1 MIEVSSKEARELICH
16 TCGFANMIGEKYCSE
31 CGAPLAHD
39 PPAPPVRLVELIS
52 DDDEETDALNSENAP
67 ESPIPL
73 TPPPVP
79 ETPPSS
85 LRPGSETGNG
95 QRPGQ
100 RPSSSRKDKQVYC
113 RYCGSKNI
121 LGNKYCHECGAP
133 LVSHTHP
140 NQSVQ
145 ATQSAVRARKSYK
158 PEDDED
164 AGPTLLP
171 ENAVLQGRY
180 QITKLIGQGGMGAIY
195 LADDLRFSRRVAVI
209 KEMLDHFTDPDQR
222 RTATSNFDREAE
234 MLANLKHMGIPEV
247 YDRFTE
253 GNRHYLVMEYIDGAD
268 LEQRLL
274 AQDNAPFEEHE
285 VLDWSVQICEI
296 LSYLHEQDPA
306 IVYRDM
312 KPANLILNKK
322 GKIYVVDFGIARHFN
337 PTKKGTMI
345 GTQGYAPPEQYR
357 GQVEPR
363 SDIYALA
370 ATVHHLLTG
379 RDPQGEAPFSFPPL
393 REENPKISPPMEKLV
408 ARCLSME
415 PEARFKNAREMM
427 EALQKIG
434 SRRSS
439 PPPTIPG
446 TVPIQSRGISTA
458 LMKLGLSHKLFS
470 AEWLLRLNIVL
481 LSIIVILLVMLLAK
495 N

>member
-31 CGAPLAHD
+31 CGAPLGHD
-39 PPAPPVRLVELIS
+39 ASPPVARLVELIS
-52 DDDEETDALNSENAP
+52 DDDPLPPAPTKPPEKAP
-67 ESPIPL
+67 EP
-73 TPPPVP
+73 TPS
-79 ETPPSS
+79 PSS
-85 LRPGSETGNG
+85 TPDVDPRQEAPPANGPRVG
-95 QRPGQ
+95 QRPG
-100 RPSSSRKDKQVYC
+100 PRKDKQVYC

-209 KEMLDHFTDPDQR
+209 KEMLDHFTDPEQR

-274 AQDNAPFEEHE
+274 AQDNAPFEEHD
-285 VLDWSVQICEI
+285 VLDWGIQICEI
-296 LSYLHEQDPA
+296 LAYLHEQDPA

-370 ATVHHLLTG
+370 ATIHHLLTG

-393 REENPKISPPMEKLV
+393 REENPKISPQLEKLV

-427 EALQKIG
+427 EALQKI
-434 SRRSS
+434 SHRRSS

>member
-1 MIEVSSKEARELICH
+1 MIEVSSKEARELSCH

-31 CGAPLAHD
+31 CGAPLSHEPARVVELVHD
-39 PPAPPVRLVELIS
+39 DFPDAETKTSPEKPATTPPVSEHPAAPSPPLVETPAS
-52 DDDEETDALNSENAP
+52 AP
-67 ESPIPL
+67 
-73 TPPPVP
+73 
-79 ETPPSS
+79 
-85 LRPGSETGNG
+85 RKG
-95 QRPGQ
+95 QRPGVG
-100 RPSSSRKDKQVYC
+100 KNKQVYC

-274 AQDNAPFEEHE
+274 SQDNAPFEEQE
-285 VLDWSVQICEI
+285 VLDWGVQICEI
-296 LSYLHEQDPA
+296 LSYLHEQDPP

-370 ATVHHLLTG
+370 ATIHHLLTG

-393 REENPKISPPMEKLV
+393 REENPKISQQMEKLV

-415 PEARFKNAREMM
+415 PETRFKNAREMM
-427 EALQKIG
+427 EAFQKITH
-434 SRRSS
+434 RRSS
-439 PPPTIPG
+439 PPATIPG

-481 LSIIVILLVMLLAK
+481 LSIIVILLVMLLIK
-495 N
+495 

>member
-1 MIEVSSKEARELICH
+1 MIEISSREARELICH

-31 CGAPLAHD
+31 CGAPLVHD
-39 PPAPPVRLVELIS
+39 TVRVAES
-52 DDDEETDALNSENAP
+52 TQP
-67 ESPIPL
+67 ESTEDAHTPL
-73 TPPPVP
+73 NL
-79 ETPPSS
+79 EQKPSS
-85 LRPGSETGNG
+85 AAVP
-95 QRPGQ
+95 QRLSP
-100 RPSSSRKDKQVYC
+100 PKDKQVYC

-145 ATQSAVRARKSYK
+145 ATQSAVRARKVYK
-158 PEDDED
+158 PEDEED
-164 AGPTLLP
+164 TGPTLLP

-209 KEMLDHFTDPDQR
+209 KEMLDHFTDPEQR
-222 RTATSNFDREAE
+222 RIATSNFDREAE
-234 MLANLKHMGIPEV
+234 MLANLKHPGIPEV

-274 AQDNAPFEEHE
+274 ARNNTPFEEEE
-285 VLDWSVQICEI
+285 VLDWAIQICEI
-296 LSYLHEQDPA
+296 LAYMHEQDPP
-306 IVYRDM
+306 IIYRDM
-312 KPANLILNKK
+312 KPANLILNQK
-322 GKIYVVDFGIARHFN
+322 GQIYVVDFGIARHFN

-363 SDIYALA
+363 SDLYALG
-370 ATVHHLLTG
+370 ATIHHLLTG

-393 REENPKISPPMEKLV
+393 REENPKVSIQLEKLV

-415 PEARFKNAREMM
+415 PENRFKNAREMM
-427 EALQKIG
+427 EALQKI
-434 SRRSS
+434 SNRRHGAV
-439 PPPTIPG
+439 PTQISG

-458 LMKLGLSHKLFS
+458 LMKLGFSHKLFS
-470 AEWLLRLNIVL
+470 VEWLLRLNIIL
-481 LSIIVILLVMLLAK
+481 LSIIVILLMMLLAK

>member
-1 MIEVSSKEARELICH
+1 MIEISSKEARELICH

-31 CGAPLAHD
+31 CGAPLIHEPVRVVELVREEAEEAPVLSPATAEPEPSEPP
-39 PPAPPVRLVELIS
+39 PPAPR
-52 DDDEETDALNSENAP
+52 
-67 ESPIPL
+67 
-73 TPPPVP
+73 
-79 ETPPSS
+79 
-85 LRPGSETGNG
+85 NG
-95 QRPGQ
+95 QRPG
-100 RPSSSRKDKQVYC
+100 PRKDKQVYC

-121 LGNKYCHECGAP
+121 IGNKYCHECGAP

-164 AGPTLLP
+164 AGPALLP

-195 LADDLRFSRRVAVI
+195 LADDLRFSRRVAVV
-209 KEMLDHFTDPDQR
+209 KEMLDHFADPEQR
-222 RTATSNFDREAE
+222 RIATSNFDREAE
-234 MLANLKHMGIPEV
+234 MLANLKHPGIPEV

-253 GNRHYLVMEYIDGAD
+253 GNRHYLVMEYIDGSD
-268 LEQRLL
+268 LEQRLIS
-274 AQDNAPFEEHE
+274 QDNAPFEEQD
-285 VLDWSVQICEI
+285 VLDWAVQICEI
-296 LSYLHEQDPA
+296 LAYMHEQDPP

-322 GKIYVVDFGIARHFN
+322 GRIYVVDFGIARHFN

-370 ATVHHLLTG
+370 ATLHHLLTG
-379 RDPQGEAPFSFPPL
+379 RDPQGEAPFSFPAL
-393 REENPKISPPMEKLV
+393 REENPKISPQTDKLV

-427 EALQKIG
+427 EALQKISG
-434 SRRSS
+434 RRNNIA
-439 PPPTIPG
+439 PTTIPG

-458 LMKLGLSHKLFS
+458 LMKLGFSHKLFS
-470 AEWLLRLNIVL
+470 SEWLLRLNIIL